1 MVFKTLMKR
10 KKTELILFLTLIGL
24 IFTVLHSVDYN
35 DKFFV
40 KAQDN
45 PQPQWLTYD
54 KALTKSKVEN
64 IPTLIY
70 FYSDN
75 CGWCRK
81 METETFANKE
91 IQELLNNSFAL
102 VKINGNSNKTVQVE
116 DEKLTERQ
124 LATEAYRVNA
134 FPTIWFLNSGNERIA
149 NLPGYVQPDVFLQIL
164 VYIKD
169 DFYKKYTFQE
179 YMELEKNK

>member
-1 MVFKTLMKR
+1 
-10 KKTELILFLTLIGL
+10 
-24 IFTVLHSVDYN
+24 
-35 DKFFV
+35 
-40 KAQDN
+40 
-45 PQPQWLTYD
+45 
-54 KALTKSKVEN
+54 
-64 IPTLIY
+64 
-70 FYSDN
+70 
-75 CGWCRK
+75 

>member
-1 MVFKTLMKR
+1 MVLKALLKR
-10 KKTELILFLTLIGL
+10 KKTELILFLTLIIL
-24 IFTVLHSVDYN
+24 IFTILHSVNNN
-35 DKFFV
+35 DMFLV
-40 KAQDN
+40 QAQDN
-45 PQPQWLTYD
+45 PQPQWLPYD

-64 IPTLIY
+64 IPTLLY

-91 IQELLNNSFAL
+91 IQELLESSFAL
-102 VKINGNSNKTVQVE
+102 VKINGNSNKTVQVG
-116 DEKLTERQ
+116 DNKISERQ

-149 NLPGYVQPDVFLQIL
+149 NLPGYVESDVFLPIL
-164 VYIKD
+164 VYIRD
-169 DFYKKYTFQE
+169 DYYKKYTFQE